1 MELPGAG
8 LGRMITLNSELNV
21 LLRPLRHLQRLDERL
36 SNLRPNFDEVCLQEE
51 RLDSPT
57 MLMLISQNMS
67 TNGGS
72 WSKKPK
78 SC

>member
-1 MELPGAG
+1 MLQLFSLISDGPGS
-8 LGRMITLNSELNV
+8 LCHL
-21 LLRPLRHLQRLDERL
+21 HLQRLDEHL

-67 TNGGS
+67 KNGGS

>member
-1 MELPGAG
+1 MPSPLCSNFSH
-8 LGRMITLNSELNV
+8 LFLMV
-21 LLRPLRHLQRLDERL
+21 LVVCAIYLHLQRLDEHL
-36 SNLRPNFDEVCLQEE
+36 WNLRPNSDEVCLQEE

-72 WSKKPK
+72 W
-78 SC
+78 